1 METTER
7 IQATRRI
14 DPRERVETTE
24 RTETTERNE
33 TTERIE
39 ATGRVETIE
48 TETSEELRQRLLRRE
63 RISGSEILLRMLL
76 LEGVEC
82 VFGYPG
88 GAVLYIY
95 DAMHGNPDFRHLL
108 TRHEQGAVHA
118 ADGYARSTGRTGV
131 CLATSGPGATNLVTG
146 IATAHMDSVPLV
158 VITGNVSTSLIG
170 TDAFQE
176 ADIIGITQPIAKH
189 GFFVTRAED
198 LARTIREAFAIA
210 AAGRPGPVIV
220 DIPKDVSA
228 AVVEFVY
235 PERLDLPPALLS
247 PILPDEADVEALA
260 AAIRKAERP
269 LLLAGGGVIQ
279 SGAADELALLARG
292 TGIPVTTTLMGMG
305 ALPADDPLWLGMP
318 GMHGTYAANQAILH
332 CDLLIAVGARFDD
345 RVTMRLDG
353 FAQRAAIAHIE
364 IDAAEIGKLVQVD
377 YPIRGD
383 ARVALS
389 ALNRALD
396 LDAAV
401 RAREAGA
408 DSPADS
414 VSVAN
419 SSMTSGSVVAPLA
432 TSGSHSRSLADSV
445 ASAVSPAVRVWLSL
459 LSAWKRDFP
468 LRYRDS
474 DDVLKP
480 QLVIEMI
487 ARTTGGNA
495 IVTTDVGQHQMWTA
509 QYGRFDRPR
518 TLITSGGLGTMG
530 FGFPAAIGAQIGNPD
545 RLVVSVNGD
554 GGMQMCAQELAVC
567 AIRRIPVKIVVI
579 NNRTLGMIK
588 QWQELVYEGRYSHID
603 LGGSPDFVLLAEAY
617 GVKGLRASNKA
628 EAEAVWAEALATD
641 GPVLIDFVVDK
652 DELVYPM
659 VPQGQRLQDML
670 LGDSGMEPRL
680 DSDYE
685 EMKEETR

>member
-1 METTER
+1 ME
-7 IQATRRI
+7 IVQAA
-14 DPRERVETTE
+14 
-24 RTETTERNE
+24 
-33 TTERIE
+33 ERIE
-39 ATGRVETIE
+39 TTDTGEA
-48 TETSEELRQRLLRRE
+48 LRQRLLRRE

-158 VITGNVSTSLIG
+158 VITGNVATSLIG
-170 TDAFQE
+170 TDTFQE

-189 GFFVTRAED
+189 GFFVTQVED

-210 AAGRPGPVIV
+210 ASGRPGPVIV

-228 AVVEFVY
+228 ASAEFIY
-235 PERLDLPPALLS
+235 PEQLDLPPSLLA
-247 PILPDEADVEALA
+247 PVPPDENSVKALA

-269 LLLAGGGVIQ
+269 LLLAGGGIIQ
-279 SGAADELALLARG
+279 SGAADELAQLAQG
-292 TGIPVTTTLMGMG
+292 AGIPVTTTLMGMG
-305 ALPADDPLWLGMP
+305 ALPADDPLWLGML

-332 CDLLIAVGARFDD
+332 CDLLIAAGARFDD

-377 YPIRGD
+377 YPVQGD
-383 ARVALS
+383 ARLALS

-396 LDAAV
+396 LDAAE
-401 RAREAGA
+401 RPREADA
-408 DSPADS
+408 I
-414 VSVAN
+414 
-419 SSMTSGSVVAPLA
+419 
-432 TSGSHSRSLADSV
+432 
-445 ASAVSPAVRVWLSL
+445 SPAVRSWLSL
-459 LSAWKRDFP
+459 LSAWKKDFP

-474 DDVLKP
+474 DEVLKP
-480 QLVIEMI
+480 QYVIEMI
-487 ARTTGGNA
+487 ARTTGGDA

-509 QYGRFDRPR
+509 QYGRFNRPR

-617 GVKGLRASNKA
+617 GVKGLRASNKQ

-659 VPQGQRLQDML
+659 VPQGERLQDML
-670 LGDSGMEPRL
+670 LGDPDLYGEK
-680 DSDYE
+680 
-685 EMKEETR
+685 KEEKQ